1 MDWQHGYHAQGTY
14 TCGFYRELAPGWI
27 DFAAL
32 VKGQPS
38 PRRHPAEPFRYLE
51 LGSGMGLGLCLL
63 AAAHPEGTFIGVD
76 FQPDHILHS
85 QRLCEA
91 MQLSNIQFLEAD
103 FLSLAEDPGELIGRH
118 HYVVAHGIATWI
130 AQPIR
135 QALLR
140 LAAASLRP
148 GGLFYCSYNTLPG
161 WLGAFPLQ
169 QLAWLE
175 AQRRASTPSAA
186 AEGVRQAATTLSALL
201 GSEEE
206 PSALALSLPGLRGRL
221 AGLAGLDT
229 AYTVQEYINAG
240 WQPLS
245 VHHFHGIAATEK
257 LRFIGSATLPD
268 NFAGLLPV
276 NVRDTVLAETDATM
290 RETLQD
296 LAINQAFR
304 RDLFSRGV
312 YELSQAELA
321 ALFRPLRLRLQEAPP
336 QTAYIFNSNFGQ
348 ITGKPELYT
357 ALEALLAAGP
367 MSFGA
372 LQDQLNLSL
381 PDLAQMTTLLLH
393 AGRLGL
399 DRGEMAQV
407 ALESCSRA
415 HLALTTLQLNDRPYH
430 MRPVASLGTAI
441 GFSLPEALIE
451 QSLRQ
456 NPAGDPLAD
465 LAAGLQPLGRSLLGE
480 PADVLAAYRN
490 RRPGLVAL
498 GVLPA

>member
-1 MDWQHGYHAQGTY
+1 MDWHHGYHSQGTY

-32 VKGQPS
+32 LKGQPS
-38 PRRHPAEPFRYLE
+38 PRRNPSEPFHYLE

-85 QRLCEA
+85 QRLSEA
-91 MQLSNIQFLEAD
+91 MGLSNIQFWEAD
-103 FLSLAEDPGELIGRH
+103 FLALAAEPSELVGRQ

-130 AQPIR
+130 AEPIR

-140 LAAASLRP
+140 LAAAALRP
-148 GGLFYCSYNTLPG
+148 GGLFYSSYNTLPG

-175 AQRRASTPSAA
+175 AQRRASTPSGA
-186 AEGVRQAATTLSALL
+186 AEGVRQAATTLNALL
-201 GSEEE
+201 GSEEQ
-206 PSALALSLPGLRGRL
+206 PSALALSLPGLRERL
-221 AGLAGLDT
+221 AGLGGLDT
-229 AYTVQEYINAG
+229 AYMVHEYINAG
-240 WQPLS
+240 WQPLT
-245 VHHFHGIAATEK
+245 VQDFHGAAAAQK
-257 LRFIGSATLPD
+257 LRFIGSASLPD
-268 NFAGLLPV
+268 NFPSLLPA
-276 NVRDTVLAETDATM
+276 NVRDTVLAETDATL

-336 QTAYIFNSNFGQ
+336 QNAYIFTSNFGQ
-348 ITGKPELYT
+348 ITGKPELYS
-357 ALEALLAAGP
+357 ALEAHLAAGP

-372 LQDQLNLSL
+372 LQDLLNLSL
-381 PDLAQMTTLLLH
+381 PDLAQMASLSLH
-393 AGRLGL
+393 AGRIGL
-399 DRGEMAQV
+399 DRGEMAAV
-407 ALESCSRA
+407 ALESCERA
-415 HLALTTLQLNDRPYH
+415 HQALTALQADDRPYH
-430 MRPVASLGTAI
+430 LRPVASLGSAI
-441 GFSLPEALIE
+441 SFSLPEALIE
-451 QSLRQ
+451 QSLQQ

-465 LAAGLQPLGRSLLGE
+465 LEAGLRPLGRTLIGE
-480 PADVLAAYRN
+480 PAEVLATYRT
-490 RRPGLVAL
+490 RRPALVAMGL
-498 GVLPA
+498 LPA